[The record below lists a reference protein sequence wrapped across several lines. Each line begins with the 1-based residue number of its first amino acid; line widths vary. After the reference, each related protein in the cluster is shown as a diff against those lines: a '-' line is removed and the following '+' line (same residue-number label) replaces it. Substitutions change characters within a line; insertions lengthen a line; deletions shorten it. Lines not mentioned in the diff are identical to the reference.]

1 MYYHGEEIGVN
12 VHIANSSSRTC
23 KKIKVTSKRIGGKK
37 YSKFIYFGF
46 LFVSLF
52 FSSSSLFV
60 FFFPIANFVST
71 AFERQISQS
80 VMGTAMFSSFHYM
93 HCGILRKPQAL

>member
-37 YSKFIYFGF
+37 YSKFIYLFHYF
-46 LFVSLF
+46 FLLPCLFVWFFF
-52 FSSSSLFV
+52 FS
-60 FFFPIANFVST
+60 IAIFVST

-80 VMGTAMFSSFHYM
+80 VMSTEMFSSFHYM
-93 HCGILRKPQAL
+93 HVFTLWNS

>member
-23 KKIKVTSKRIGGKK
+23 KKIKVTSKEIGEKK
-37 YSKFIYFGF
+37 NTPNLYILFFRLFHYFF
-46 LFVSLF
+46 LLPCLFVWFF
-52 FSSSSLFV
+52 FS
-60 FFFPIANFVST
+60 IAIFVST

-80 VMGTAMFSSFHYM
+80 VMSTAMFSSFHYM
-93 HCGILRKPQAL
+93 HVFTLWNS

>member
-23 KKIKVTSKRIGGKK
+23 KKIKVTSKGIGEKK
-37 YSKFIYFGF
+37 NTPNLYI
-46 LFVSLF
+46 LF
-52 FSSSSLFV
+52 FVCFILFFFFFSV
-60 FFFPIANFVST
+60 CLFFFPIANFVST

-80 VMGTAMFSSFHYM
+80 VMSTAMFSSFHYM
-93 HCGILRKPQAL
+93 HVFTLWNS

>member
-23 KKIKVTSKRIGGKK
+23 KKIKVTSKEIGEKK
-37 YSKFIYFGF
+37 ILQIYIFCFFVCFIIFFFFFVCLFGF
-46 LFVSLF
+46 F
-52 FSSSSLFV
+52 FS
-60 FFFPIANFVST
+60 IAIFVST

-80 VMGTAMFSSFHYM
+80 VMSTAMFSSFHYM
-93 HCGILRKPQAL
+93 HVFTLWNS

>member
-23 KKIKVTSKRIGGKK
+23 KKIKVTSKEIGEKK
-37 YSKFIYFGF
+37 YSKFIYFVF
-46 LFVSLF
+46 SFVSLF
-52 FSSSSLFV
+52 FLLPCLFV
-60 FFFPIANFVST
+60 WFFFSIAIFVST

-80 VMGTAMFSSFHYM
+80 VMSTAMFSSFHYM
-93 HCGILRKPQAL
+93 HVFTLWNS

>member
-23 KKIKVTSKRIGGKK
+23 RKIKVTSKGIGGKK
-37 YSKFIYFGF
+37 YSKFIYFVFCLFHYFF
-46 LFVSLF
+46 LLLLC
-52 FSSSSLFV
+52 LFV
-60 FFFPIANFVST
+60 FFLIANFVST

-80 VMGTAMFSSFHYM
+80 VMSTAMFSSFHYM
-93 HCGILRKPQAL
+93 HVFTLWNS

>member
-23 KKIKVTSKRIGGKK
+23 KKIKVTSKGIGEKK
-37 YSKFIYFGF
+37 ILQIYIFCFFVCFI
-46 LFVSLF
+46 LF
-52 FSSSSLFV
+52 FFFFSVCL
-60 FFFPIANFVST
+60 FFFPIANFVFT

-80 VMGTAMFSSFHYM
+80 VMSTAMFSSFHYM
-93 HCGILRKPQAL
+93 HVFTLWNS